1 MSRHRFTCALFVVT
15 ALTTMS
21 LASSA
26 FAQATTGPLAPPMT
40 PGGGSGTPGIPGA
53 RPGDLGPS
61 PSVPDI
67 FGGPEDGFD
76 VPGPRNGEAEA
87 IPNEICV
94 IFRPSVAPEAARA
107 FAEDLNLEV
116 ARDFTMQGLGL
127 RVYLMRLGD
136 GAEPDQVFEEA
147 TADQRPLWV
156 QRNFI
161 YRTSQDSPAAQ
172 DGQQYALR
180 QMRAD
185 IAAPKAGSGAGI
197 RVALI
202 DSGVDLGHEALSGAS
217 IEGIDLVNEGAA
229 IAPETHGTVLA
240 SILVGQGPLHGIVPR
255 AHLIAIRAFK
265 EIDSKAGAAESSS
278 FLLSLGI
285 ETAIRQKARV
295 INLSLTGPQDRLVA
309 QMVNEALMNRANVVA
324 AAGNGG
330 PKSPAAY
337 PAAQDGV
344 IAVTATD
351 MRDQLYAEANR
362 GDYISIAAP
371 GVDILGAKPGGAYDF
386 FSGTSMATGYASGLA
401 VLLLSTKSDL
411 SVVKLRQTM
420 ETSAVDLGPPQRDP
434 GFGAGRIDVTSALD
448 ALP

>member
-1 MSRHRFTCALFVVT
+1 MTRATPLCAVGAILM
-15 ALTTMS
+15 AL
-21 LASSA
+21 A
-26 FAQATTGPLAPPMT
+26 LAPAALAQSTSGPFVPPT
-40 PGGGSGTPGIPGA
+40 PSGGGSSTPTIPGG
-53 RPGDLGPS
+53 RSGDLGPS

-67 FGGPEDGFD
+67 FGEPGEGFD
-76 VPGPRNGEAEA
+76 QPGPRNEGAPD

-94 IFRPSVAPEAARA
+94 IFPPTAEPGAAQA
-107 FAEDLNLEV
+107 FAEDLDLEV

-156 QRNFI
+156 QRNYI
-161 YRTSQDSPAAQ
+161 YRTSDDSASSQ
-172 DGQQYALR
+172 NGQQYALR

-185 IAAPKAGSGAGI
+185 IAVPKTGGGAGI
-197 RVALI
+197 RIALI
-202 DSGVDLGHEALSGAS
+202 DSGVDLGHEALTGAS
-217 IEGIDLVNEGAA
+217 IEGIDVVDAGTAVD
-229 IAPETHGTVLA
+229 PEIHGTVLA
-240 SILVGQGPLHGIVPR
+240 SILVGQGPLFGIAPK
-255 AHLIAIRAFK
+255 AHLIAIRAFREVDK
-265 EIDSKAGAAESSS
+265 TIGAAESTS

-285 ETAIRQKARV
+285 ETAIRQQARV

-309 QMVNEALMNRANVVA
+309 QMVNEALMKRANVVA
-324 AAGNGG
+324 AAGNAG
-330 PKSPAAY
+330 PKGPAAY

-351 MRDQLYAEANR
+351 MQDRLYDQANR
-362 GDYISIAAP
+362 GDYISVAAP

-401 VLLLSTKSDL
+401 ALLLSSQGDL

-420 ETSAVDLGPPQRDP
+420 EVSSVDLGPPRRDP
-434 GFGAGRIDVTSALD
+434 QFGAGRIDAASALE